1 MFSHNCLEFTET
13 TAEKY
18 LFAVSLSLFHFRE
31 SLAAAIQQ
39 VQSTLSSE
47 EPSSEEAQSDTQG
60 SSSSLAVPVGGPKR
74 AETFSGFDSKLK
86 PDNINRASSMRTERP
101 GMVFPSR
108 QLPGAVSPVAG
119 ASPKIKHKRRSSG
132 GGGWS
137 FLPKSTSK
145 EHMEQTGSTGI
156 RNWVHE
162 TEHLCAIGRGEWG
175 ICYGDESLTVQVF
188 ER

>member
-1 MFSHNCLEFTET
+1 MQKKILICGFIVG
-13 TAEKY
+13 
-18 LFAVSLSLFHFRE
+18 VSLHRE
-31 SLAAAIQQ
+31 SLVAAIQQ

-60 SSSSLAVPVGGPKR
+60 SSSSLAVPGGGPKR

-86 PDNINRASSMRTERP
+86 PDNINRASSMRTERS

-108 QLPGAVSPVAG
+108 QLPGTVSPVAG

-137 FLPKSTSK
+137 FLSKSTSK

-156 RNWVHE
+156 KNWGSMKQVIFVLLGGESGGSVTE
-162 TEHLCAIGRGEWG
+162 TK
-175 ICYGDESLTVQVF
+175 D
-188 ER
+188 